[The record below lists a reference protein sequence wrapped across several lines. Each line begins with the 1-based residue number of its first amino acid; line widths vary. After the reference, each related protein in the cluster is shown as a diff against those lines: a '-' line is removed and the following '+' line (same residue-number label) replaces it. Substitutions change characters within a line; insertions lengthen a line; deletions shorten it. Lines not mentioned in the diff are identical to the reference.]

1 MKKIRPSEVSR
12 KKIMEIVKEG
22 TVEAI
27 AGLHRLGQEHLWQ
40 ELLEA
45 EVDEH
50 LQREWYKRSSEPV
63 RGHRNGYYPRK
74 MLVPGEALNIAVPRI
89 RNAREP
95 FRSRLLQGVARI
107 AEKVR
112 NVALESYVRG
122 LSTRDIE
129 STFVTD
135 DGTPM
140 LSRSTVSRLAERLHD
155 EYRSF
160 SQRDL
165 SDIDVV
171 YLFLDGVHEAV
182 RRYTNGQA
190 LMCAWAICSNGT
202 KQLLHIAPYQAES
215 VEAWSAFCQDLL
227 NRGLRQP
234 LLVISDGSPAIIN
247 AITMKFPRAHR
258 QRCIAHKLRNIMA
271 KLPNDVAKAL
281 IEEFKAVYYAPD
293 RATAE
298 ALAAQV
304 TTKYAAVYPAAVQCF
319 NDDLNACLTH
329 LNYPLGHRRY
339 IRTTNMLERT
349 FEEEKRRTKVFPQH
363 QNERG
368 AVGLVFAV
376 LYRVSQRW
384 IKVSMTPLE
393 LTQLR
398 ELRHLVCP
406 AHVEPNYISY
416 RIAS

>member
-1 MKKIRPSEVSR
+1 MKKIRPSAANR
-12 KKIMEIVKEG
+12 KKIQEILKEG

-27 AGLHRLGQEHLWQ
+27 AGLHRLGQENLWQ
-40 ELLEA
+40 ELLEDEA
-45 EVDEH
+45 DEH
-50 LQREWYKRSSEPV
+50 LGRGWYKRSTSA

-74 MLVPGEALNIAVPRI
+74 LLVPGEVLNVAVPRI

-95 FRSRLLQGVARI
+95 FTSRLLQGVARI

-112 NVALESYVRG
+112 TLALESYVRG

-135 DGTPM
+135 DGKAM
-140 LSRSTVSRLAERLHD
+140 FSRSTVSRLAERLHD
-155 EYRSF
+155 EYQSF
-160 SQRDL
+160 SRRNL

-190 LMCAWAICSNGT
+190 LTCAWAICSDGT
-202 KQLLHIAPYQAES
+202 KQLLHIAPYQSES
-215 VEAWSAFCQDLL
+215 NEAWSAFCQDLID
-227 NRGLRQP
+227 RGLRQP
-234 LLVISDGSPAIIN
+234 LLVISDGAPAIIN
-247 AITMKFPRAHR
+247 AITTKFPKVDR
-258 QRCIAHKLRNIMA
+258 QRCIAHKLRNITA
-271 KLPNDVAKAL
+271 KLPKDVAKAL
-281 IEEFKAVYYAPD
+281 IEEVKAVYYAPD

-298 ALAAQV
+298 ALAVQV
-304 TTKYAAVYPAAVQCF
+304 TSKYAPLYPAAVQCF

-329 LNYPLGHRRY
+329 LKYPLGHRRY

-376 LYRVSQRW
+376 LYRVSKRW

-393 LTQLR
+393 LIQLR

-406 AHVEPNYISY
+406 AHVDPNYISY